1 VSYLQL
7 GDEGHEVE
15 GDGDRLPE
23 AGQVSGAAPV
33 RDPLAPV
40 GVPLLQSYKKNICN
54 VSLST
59 WTSLHIL
66 CDLYRSRI
74 HERTITLRFLDI
86 ILRVL

>member
-15 GDGDRLPE
+15 GYGDRLPE

-40 GVPLLQSYKKNICN
+40 GVPLLQSYKKKKH
-54 VSLST
+54 
-59 WTSLHIL
+59 LHCVPFTMDESAHIVRL
-66 CDLYRSRI
+66 VQKPNS
-74 HERTITLRFLDI
+74 
-86 ILRVL
+86 